1 MRDAA
6 TSLYS
11 RTAVNTSPEARDP
24 AALVVLVLRVAVVGL
39 VIAYAWISDDAFIT
53 LRTVDNFVAGR
64 GLTWNPGERVQAY
77 THPLWLLLLSPFYF
91 ITREAFYTTIAVSV
105 AVSIAALRLSERW
118 LTRGGTD
125 AVVLLLVLGL
135 SRAFV
140 DFSTGGLENPL
151 SHLLVALFAHQ
162 LVRGAPLRALT
173 LAAALG
179 ALCRLDLALLFAPA
193 WIWRAG
199 QGLRAEGRAHARTIA
214 RALAAGA
221 APLIAWELFSLF
233 YYGALVPNTALA
245 KLGHGH
251 PTSEVLLQGAL
262 YLLDGLRHDPLT
274 MVAIVA
280 SLGVPAITR
289 RRDHLALA
297 AGVLAYLLYLVW
309 IGGDFMRGRLLTPP
323 LVVAAI
329 LLSQVVATRLRA
341 ALPAAATLLALGMIG
356 ERPTLLI
363 RDDDDPE
370 RAKIENTGIVDE
382 RRFYGAASALFRA
395 RVGGER
401 PFHNWRRR
409 AEAMHSKLR
418 PGPTRT
424 VELESNVGI
433 LGYFSPPDLTLI
445 DNQGLADPLLARL
458 PALRFVHWRIGHFTR
473 PIPAGYLDTARS
485 GAPRFKDP
493 KVEELWRLVSL
504 VTRGPLWSRE
514 RLAAI
519 WRLNTGAAAALVD
532 REAYRYFGAPRLRQA
547 QIGPELPE
555 RPTHRFDEQGVFVAM
570 EGPSEGRDLRIAL
583 SPGKYEVRF
592 RKGGALLASALART
606 AEEREP
612 GQPVHLERLLVAI
625 PDAAQGFDELQI
637 LPLTRGAPYFLAAIS
652 LAPR

>member
-11 RTAVNTSPEARDP
+11 RTAVTTSPEARDP

-39 VIAYAWISDDAFIT
+39 VVAYAWISDDAFIT
-53 LRTVDNFVAGR
+53 LRTVDHFVAGQ

-77 THPLWLLLLSPFYF
+77 THPLWLLLLAPFYF
-91 ITREAFYTTIAVSV
+91 VTREAFYTTIAVSLL
-105 AVSIAALRLSERW
+105 VSAAALRLSERW
-118 LTRGGTD
+118 FTRGGTD

-162 LVRGAPLRALT
+162 LLRGAPPRALAF
-173 LAAALG
+173 AAALG

-193 WIWRAG
+193 LIWRAG
-199 QGLRAEGRAHARTIA
+199 QELRAGGRARAGTLA

-251 PTSEVLLQGAL
+251 PTSEVLLQGVL
-262 YLLDGLRHDPLT
+262 YLLDTLRHDPLT
-274 MVAIVA
+274 LVAIVA

-289 RRDHLALA
+289 RREHLVLA
-297 AGVLAYLLYLVW
+297 AGSLAYLLYVVW
-309 IGGDFMRGRLLTPP
+309 IGGDFMRGRMVTPP
-323 LVVAAI
+323 LVIAAI
-329 LLSQVVATRLRA
+329 LLSQVVASRLRA
-341 ALPAAATLLALGMIG
+341 ALPAAATLLVLGMIG
-356 ERPTLLI
+356 ERPTPLI
-363 RDDDDPE
+363 RDDDPE
-370 RAKIENTGIVDE
+370 RAKIESNGIVDE
-382 RRFYGAASALFRA
+382 RRFYGAASALFGA

-401 PFHNWRRR
+401 PMSSWRRK
-409 AEAMHSKLR
+409 AEAMHGKLR
-418 PGPTRT
+418 PGPART
-424 VELESNVGI
+424 VELEANVGI
-433 LGYFSPPDLTLI
+433 LGYFAPPDLTLI
-445 DNQGLADPLLARL
+445 DNQGLADPFLARL
-458 PALRFVHWRIGHFTR
+458 PALRFVHWRVGHFTR
-473 PIPAGYLDTARS
+473 PIPTGYLDTART

-493 KVEELWRLVSL
+493 NVAELWRLVSL

-532 REAYRYFGAPRLRQA
+532 REAYRYYGAPRLRQA
-547 QIGPELPE
+547 QIGAQMPE

-570 EGPSEGRDLRIAL
+570 EGPSEGQDLRIAL

-592 RKGGALLASALART
+592 RREGATLASGLART
-606 AEEREP
+606 AEDRDPAQPGRLEP
-612 GQPVHLERLLVAI
+612 LRVAI
-625 PDAAQGFDELQI
+625 PDAAQGFEELQI
-637 LPLTRGAPYFLAAIS
+637 LPLTRGAPYFLAA
-652 LAPR
+652 LALTPR